1 MSKGST
7 PIDLRKFQK
16 DRHFFS
22 GAGRA
27 EILEEL
33 RVSLGTPEFKICVV
47 SGPEGVGKTSLLQEL
62 HVDMRPQMKIIS
74 FSGHYGTIDKV
85 LEHIAETLNITQDPE
100 HTVEEM
106 RAQIERHLSFN
117 FKDRP
122 LLVLFD
128 DAHALPLPVIRELLA
143 VLSAPGAS
151 HSVLFVDNEAVDVVC
166 QFLQQQ
172 NVPSMSLRRMYREE
186 LAAYLAHHYHRA
198 VSFTD
203 LELDSIY
210 TASEGVPLRVNQQ
223 AEYVLN
229 KRKAASNC
237 ADNVTRI
244 SATTSLTWSQSD
256 TGAWVAA
263 ACLTAAISVT
273 SLYNALTPP
282 SSALDAYAASEQI
295 DLVDLS
301 NIEEQDSIADE
312 EFEVELPEEF
322 VEFSDRLSD
331 DEIDLLQTGSDQYV
345 LQLMAGS
352 SEEDMEAFVAEHA
365 EHGVKMYRSLAHG
378 EPWYKAVT
386 EDFDNPKQAIDAAKA
401 LPSDLQQENPW
412 VRTVASVQEEILT
425 MGELHLSEKVLP
437 NELER
442 WMAVIDTT
450 PLHLHDAI

>member
-7 PIDLRKFQK
+7 PIDLRKYHQ
-16 DRHFFS
+16 DRHFFT

-33 RVSLGTPEFKICVV
+33 RVSLATPELKICVV
-47 SGPEGVGKTSLLQEL
+47 SGPEGVGKTSLLKEL
-62 HVDMRPQMKIIS
+62 QLAMRPQMKVIS
-74 FSGHYGTIDKV
+74 FSGHYGSVRRI
-85 LEHIAETLNITQDPE
+85 LEHVAETLNITQDPE
-100 HTVEEM
+100 YTTEEM
-106 RAQIERHLSFN
+106 RAQIARHLSFN
-117 FKDRP
+117 YKDRP

-128 DAHALPLPVIRELLA
+128 DAHALPLPVIRELVA
-143 VLSAPGAS
+143 ILSTPGAT

-172 NVPSMSLRRMYREE
+172 DMPSLSLRRMYRDE

-203 LELDSIY
+203 LELDAIFA
-210 TASEGVPLRVNQQ
+210 ASEGVPMRVNQQ
-223 AEYVLN
+223 AEYALRQ
-229 KRKAASNC
+229 RKMAGLS

-244 SATTSLTWSQSD
+244 NATGPLVWPQSD

-263 ACLTAAISVT
+263 ACLTAAISIT
-273 SLYNALTPP
+273 SLYNALTP
-282 SSALDAYAASEQI
+282 SSSSDPFGASEQQI
-295 DLVDLS
+295 SLVDS
-301 NIEEQDSIADE
+301 SDIEEHDSFADD

-322 VEFSDRLSD
+322 VEFSDQLSD

-365 EHGVKMYRSLAHG
+365 AHGVKMYRSLAHG

-386 EDFDNPKQAIDAAKA
+386 EDFDDPKQAIDAAKA
-401 LPSDLQQENPW
+401 FPSELQQENPW

-425 MGELHLSEKVLP
+425 MGEVHLSELALSHSFQGWVA
-437 NELER
+437 
-442 WMAVIDTT
+442 MVDTALISPDST
-450 PLHLHDAI
+450 I